1 MKTKSRLQLIF
12 YLLLAL
18 TVTTGTYSCKSK
30 KKLAQEQAEA
40 EYNRKVARA
49 KADLE
54 SIINRTSGWTLDEQ
68 DAKID
73 YIKGLEINDQE
84 VEDLIIAAERTV
96 REQRAL
102 AEETEEKAE
111 EKVDKALSSEARNL
125 NDYFDQIAGSGSTA
139 QSKSLINEALGLF
152 ASPDTPVLI
161 VIAKNGDQKDY
172 DRPTTIQKYLNYL
185 RDQKKSLNRVENVV
199 LDNSGK
205 IKELELVRKSIGY

>member
-40 EYNRKVARA
+40 GYNRKVARA

-54 SIINRTSGWTLDEQ
+54 SIINRTSDWTLDEQ

-96 REQRAL
+96 LEQRAL
-102 AEETEEKAE
+102 AEEAEEKAE
-111 EKVDKALSSEARNL
+111 EKVDEELSSEARNL
-125 NDYFDQIAGSGSTA
+125 NDYFDQIAGAGSTA
-139 QSKSLINEALGLF
+139 QSKSLINEVLGLF

-185 RDQKKSLNRVENVV
+185 RDQKKSLNRVENVA